1 MIPRKYI
8 IFYTA
13 NIIMPSVSINKLRNI
28 SPVIAICD
36 TFGFIELSFYICKS
50 SEKNT
55 SNIIPAISSI
65 SYTSYFM
72 LFDNVRCNVFAC
84 FLIYLMLLFVFSLT
98 SSELLNKFFN
108 FSFSPYGIFE
118 A

>member
-1 MIPRKYI
+1 MYI
-8 IFYTA
+8 NLA
-13 NIIMPSVSINKLRNI
+13 QKII
-28 SPVIAICD
+28 
-36 TFGFIELSFYICKS
+36 
-50 SEKNT
+50 
-55 SNIIPAISSI
+55 SNIILITSPST

-72 LFDNVRCNVFAC
+72 LFDSVRCNVFTC

>member
-8 IFYTA
+8 IFHTA

-65 SYTSYFM
+65 FYTSYFM
-72 LFDNVRCNVFAC
+72 LFDKVKCNVFTC
-84 FLIYLMLLFVFSLT
+84 FVMFTLLVYI
-98 SSELLNKFFN
+98 KFHHL
-108 FSFSPYGIFE
+108 
-118 A
+118 